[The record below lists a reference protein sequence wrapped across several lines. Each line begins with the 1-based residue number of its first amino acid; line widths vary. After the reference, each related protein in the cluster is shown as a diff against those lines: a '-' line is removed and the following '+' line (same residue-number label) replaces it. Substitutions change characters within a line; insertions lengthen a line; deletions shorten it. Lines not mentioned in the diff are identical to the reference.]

1 MGIAYTLKEN
11 IEVMTNIYDYDDV
24 YVFNIST
31 GEETMSNIKETFYS
45 ILEGIVSHTYTK
57 NIEYKN
63 VETQITDKAKID
75 QLWLDMEKKY
85 V

>member
-1 MGIAYTLKEN
+1 
-11 IEVMTNIYDYDDV
+11 
-24 YVFNIST
+24 
-31 GEETMSNIKETFYS
+31 MSNIKETFYS

-63 VETQITDKAKID
+63 VETQVTDKAKID